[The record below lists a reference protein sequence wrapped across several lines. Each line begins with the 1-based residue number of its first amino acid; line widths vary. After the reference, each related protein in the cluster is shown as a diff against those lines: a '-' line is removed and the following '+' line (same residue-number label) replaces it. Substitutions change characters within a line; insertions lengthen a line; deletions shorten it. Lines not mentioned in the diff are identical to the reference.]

1 MRPDTEA
8 YKRRAAEVLGQA
20 YQRATQTRTDL
31 EATAIRSIAS
41 AADKGRFEIH
51 DPDNHLSEA
60 RERINAGD
68 SVIAYFG
75 PHIGGIPPDIGT
87 VGNALQ
93 TIVPL
98 DRVAIYTAKKHLDP
112 NRGSSRLNQVLHG
125 AEVAVIEEAQR
136 TRGFKTIPV
145 VHTPEDI
152 AYYREHREALGG
164 QTPNRFNIE
173 AVRTGADF
181 LLAGNP
187 ITGGNALVI
196 APGGSRDSQAKL
208 TPAHIGLEY
217 TLKEARV
224 NAFALAFAL
233 IPNARKN
240 VPLFGKIDVVI
251 GQPLSWEDVNDKYLE
266 MQRQAIDGGT
276 DLGMTRSDLMMT
288 YLASLLPPKHQGYY
302 RKLLARF
309 PELAHPKAWEKKK
322 SDQLTS

>member
-1 MRPDTEA
+1 MRPDIEA
-8 YKRRAAEVLGQA
+8 YRRRAAEVLDQA
-20 YQRATQTRTDL
+20 YKKAKQTRTGL
-31 EATAIRSIAS
+31 ETIVIESIAS

-51 DPDNHLSEA
+51 DPNNHLGNA
-60 RERINAGD
+60 RERIQLGESA
-68 SVIAYFG
+68 IIYFG

-87 VGNALQ
+87 VGNTLQ
-93 TIVPL
+93 EIVPI

-112 NRGSSRLNQVLHG
+112 DRGSSRISQVLHG

-152 AYYREHREALGG
+152 AYYREHRDALGG

-173 AVRTGADF
+173 AVRTGAEF
-181 LLAGNP
+181 LLAGNELH
-187 ITGGNALVI
+187 GGNALVI

-224 NAFALAFAL
+224 NAFALALAL

-240 VPLFGKIDVVI
+240 VPLFGKIDVIV
-251 GQPLSWEDVNDKYLE
+251 GQPLTWEDINDKYIE
-266 MQRQAIDGGT
+266 MQKEAIEIGLK
-276 DLGMTRSDLMMT
+276 LGMTRSDLMMT
-288 YLASLLPPKHQGYY
+288 YLASLLPTKHQGHY
-302 RKLLARF
+302 RQILARF
-309 PELAHPKAWEKKK
+309 PELADPKNWKPEH
-322 SDQLTS
+322 LN